1 MNTFFFVELLQQGG
15 VWGYLILFTSLLMLF
30 ISLVLTH
37 IPLRWLGKIPTI
49 VHGVF
54 LLPFLILILGVSVG
68 FSYLEEVLKSLQE
81 LSFEQQLGLE
91 AKGTRAI
98 LSAYLMLG
106 LYSLMPFWFAFRSM
120 MAFILI
126 QKEKKWRAGIIGCL
140 PSMSAWFLACVVMIV
155 LLAVSDT
162 DGYGIEASAALLVM
176 FTTIVPFASMT
187 LADEDGDKLAF
198 VSNYLSVLSAWVLF
212 LCAWTYEWTLRLRS
226 VETAMLDN
234 ELIEISQ
241 PFSEEGQTFV
251 GLICLVLLGILF
263 YYAAMMKS
271 QKIQAIILIL
281 ITMMVFAGT
290 YLLGARAEVILDSYQ
305 AYQVSMPAEAQKEF
319 YKGIEVVEA
328 EDIEAFERSLKDKS
342 GFPNPSPRRVS
353 DSDLGPKS
361 NANIQKIE
369 MAAGVC
375 SDEITKTVRKYL
387 AQVTSCHDSAL
398 KSDPEVKGRI
408 VVDIEIVGGRVL
420 IAKISSNKT
429 GNQELGSCIEK
440 RIKRWNFPSDCT
452 DVVSI
457 PFALSPKP

>member
-1 MNTFFFVELLQQGG
+1 MNTFFFVELLQQVG

-68 FSYLEEVLKSLQE
+68 FSYLEEVLKSLQD

-91 AKGTRAI
+91 AKGTRTI

-126 QKEKKWRAGIIGCL
+126 QKDKKWRAGFTGCL

-176 FTTIVPFASMT
+176 FTTIVPFSSMT

-212 LCAWTYEWTLRLRS
+212 LCAWAYEWTLRLRS

-234 ELIEISQ
+234 ELIEISK
-241 PFSEEGQTFV
+241 PFSEAGQTFV

-271 QKIQAIILIL
+271 QKIQAIILTV

-290 YLLGARAEVILDSYQ
+290 YLLGARAEGILDSYQ
-305 AYQVSMPAEAQKEF
+305 GYRASMPAEAQKEF
-319 YKGIEVVEA
+319 FKGVGFVEEDEVA
-328 EDIEAFERSLKDKS
+328 ELELALKEQG
-342 GFPNPSPRRVS
+342 GFPNPSSRTTSEPELS
-353 DSDLGPKS
+353 PKS
-361 NANIQKIE
+361 SVTVQNIEIT
-369 MAAGVC
+369 AGAC
-375 SDEITKTVRKYL
+375 ITEITKTVHKYL
-387 AQVTSCHDSAL
+387 AQVTSCHVSAL
-398 KSDPEVKGRI
+398 KFDPEVKGRI
-408 VVDIEIVGGRVL
+408 VIDVEIVEGRTM
-420 IAKISSNKT
+420 IAKTASNKT
-429 GNQELGSCIEK
+429 GNQALGSCIEK